1 MLTREMIRDGAIQRM
16 LTDSGHTAEL
26 LSEDELQTSRR
37 RTLAEAPTDAVWVF
51 GYGSLI
57 WNPAFHYVER
67 RIGTIHG
74 YHRRFCLWTH
84 LGRGSPERPGLVL
97 GLEPGGSCRGVAFRV
112 APEEMDNELSI
123 VWRREMVTGAYSPH
137 WVTVDAGGERLK
149 AITFVM
155 NHAHLRYAG
164 RLAEPQ
170 LVDVLSTASGQLGAC
185 ADYLFNTV
193 RHLEEMGVP
202 DRPLGR
208 LADQVARRLGRAG
221 V

>member
-1 MLTREMIRDGAIQRM
+1 MITREMIRDGAIQRM
-16 LTDSGHTAEL
+16 LADGGSTAEM
-26 LSEDELQTSRR
+26 LSEEELEASRR
-37 RTLAEAPTDAVWVF
+37 RTLAEAPAAPVWVF

-57 WNPAFHYVER
+57 WNPAFHYVEK
-67 RIGTIHG
+67 RIGAVHG

-97 GLEPGGSCRGVAFRV
+97 GLEPGGSCRGVAFRLG
-112 APEEMDNELSI
+112 PDETESELSI
-123 VWRREMVTGAYSPH
+123 VWRREMVTAAYRPH
-137 WVTVDAGGERLK
+137 WATMHAGGERIK
-149 AITFVM
+149 AIAFVI
-155 NHAHLRYAG
+155 NHAHPRYAG

-170 LVDVLSTASGQLGAC
+170 LVDVLSTASGKLGAC

-202 DRPLGR
+202 DRQLER
-208 LADQVARRLGRAG
+208 LAGQVARRVGRAG